1 MKNKVIMALV
11 LTATLLVGVM
21 IGGCSNGTSSTEV
34 SASDSTY
41 FEKIGNPGTDVAEY
55 KDTQTGVH
63 YFFNYRGGM
72 RPRYDTYGDLYVD

>member
-1 MKNKVIMALV
+1 MKNKVIMALI
-11 LTATLLVGVM
+11 LTVTLLVGIM
-21 IGGCSNGTSSTEV
+21 IGGCGNNVSSTEV

-41 FEKIGNPGTDVAEY
+41 FERIWSPSADVAEY

-72 RPRYDTYGDLYVD
+72 CPRYNANGTLYAD

>member
-1 MKNKVIMALV
+1 MKNKVIMTLV
-11 LTATLLVGVM
+11 LTVTLLVGIM
-21 IGGCSNGTSSTEV
+21 IGGCGSNVSSTEA

-41 FEKIGNPGTDVAEY
+41 FEMIGSPSADAVEY

-72 RPRYDTYGDLYVD
+72 CPRYNANGTLYAD